1 MKTKCILPW
10 TSLETSPNGGVK
22 ICCMSTKDLLPSK
35 LDTSSLDDYYHS
47 PLLKEIQ
54 QSMVNGEQHPNCENC
69 WQEER
74 AGRDSKRIRDNKTYK
89 DFENIVEDQ
98 PMILDLK
105 LGTTCNIKCR
115 TCGFFNS
122 SAWVKEDLHFAKD
135 TEYSKEILKHQHQVD
150 LAYHH
155 QNKNFWRVIDKWLP
169 KLKHIDMY
177 GGEPMLVKEQWDIVK
192 KSVDLGYS
200 KDQSLHYNTNGTIFK
215 DEYIDLLKN
224 FKHVSIQFSI
234 DGIADMFEYMR
245 YPAKWNKVYN
255 NMKKYK
261 EYLISN
267 KNIHLDVCLT
277 ISIYNMYYIDIISNF
292 IFENLQLPVYLN
304 LVHTPSY
311 FNITNIPEKAK
322 EKIANKLLKNYNTS
336 SYFTGYHRLQGIIDF
351 MLDTQCNQKIFDKFT
366 SITKQHDNY
375 RNQAFKNVFTEFSD
389 IIYG

>member
-1 MKTKCILPW
+1 
-10 TSLETSPNGGVK
+10 
-22 ICCMSTKDLLPSK
+22 
-35 LDTSSLDDYYHS
+35 
-47 PLLKEIQ
+47 
-54 QSMVNGEQHPNCENC
+54 
-69 WQEER
+69 
-74 AGRDSKRIRDNKTYK
+74 
-89 DFENIVEDQ
+89 
-98 PMILDLK
+98 
-105 LGTTCNIKCR
+105 
-115 TCGFFNS
+115 
-122 SAWVKEDLHFAKD
+122 
-135 TEYSKEILKHQHQVD
+135 
-150 LAYHH
+150 
-155 QNKNFWRVIDKWLP
+155 
-169 KLKHIDMY
+169 
-177 GGEPMLVKEQWDIVK
+177 
-192 KSVDLGYS
+192 
-200 KDQSLHYNTNGTIFK
+200 
-215 DEYIDLLKN
+215 
-224 FKHVSIQFSI
+224 
-234 DGIADMFEYMR
+234 
-245 YPAKWNKVYN
+245 
-255 NMKKYK
+255 MKKYK